1 MQLECR
7 HSGRGGIAIA
17 AISSILLM
25 VCGAACSSGSAS
37 HDGAAGGGGGG
48 GAPSDAGASAS
59 TCQQIRLCASMC
71 TDDACVATCVQ
82 HGSADA
88 QAAFQAVA
96 SCTQAP
102 VADGGGGCTS
112 VSDPT
117 YRNCLCLAQ
126 CVQQPPC
133 AATLDPCLGTIDDT
147 VCDSCH

>member
-1 MQLECR
+1 M
-7 HSGRGGIAIA
+7 GGT
-17 AISSILLM
+17 
-25 VCGAACSSGSAS
+25 GNT
-37 HDGAAGGGGGG
+37 GGTG
-48 GAPSDAGASAS
+48 GAPSDAGADASAS

-71 TDDACVATCVQ
+71 TDDGCVATCVER
-82 HGSADA
+82 GSAAA
-88 QAAFQAVA
+88 QAAFQAVT

-112 VSDPT
+112 VSDPD

-133 AATLDPCLGTIDDT
+133 ADTLDPCLGNVDDV